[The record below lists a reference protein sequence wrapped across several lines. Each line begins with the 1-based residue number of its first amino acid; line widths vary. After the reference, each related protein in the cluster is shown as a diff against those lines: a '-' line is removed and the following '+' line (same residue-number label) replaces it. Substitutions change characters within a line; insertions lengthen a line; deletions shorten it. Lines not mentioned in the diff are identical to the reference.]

1 MEYFLLYLLTS
12 VGKVAALLKMSG
24 VIFILSAVVI
34 VIGVIFS
41 ILASL
46 EHGETIEWGLGKFKS
61 AFGKPL
67 KAILIS
73 TAVLYSLGSILPT
86 ERDMALIIGGGVAYQ
101 AATSDKGKEI
111 GGKAVELLMQKVDE
125 LLEQPKEYKGDN
137 TKERLYEFAQRD

>member
-12 VGKVAALLKMSG
+12 VGKVAVLLKMSG
-24 VIFILSAVVI
+24 VIFILAAVFTAV
-34 VIGVIFS
+34 GVLLSIIFS
-41 ILASL
+41 EEYDTTL
-46 EHGETIEWGLGKFKS
+46 EESVGKFKS

-86 ERDMALIIGGGVAYQ
+86 ERDMALIVGGGVAYQ
-101 AATSDKGKEI
+101 AATSDKGREI

-125 LLEQPKEYKGDN
+125 LLEQPKEYKVDN
-137 TKERLYEFAQRD
+137 TKGETL

>member
-24 VIFILSAVVI
+24 VIFILAAVVLA
-34 VIGVIFS
+34 VGVLVAILFS
-41 ILASL
+41 ADYDKTLDECI
-46 EHGETIEWGLGKFKS
+46 GKFKS

-86 ERDMALIIGGGVAYQ
+86 ERDMALIVGGGIAYQ
-101 AATSDKGKEI
+101 AATSDKGREL

-125 LLEQPKEYKGDN
+125 LLEKPEDNKTYNIKGE
-137 TKERLYEFAQRD
+137 TL